1 MPAEEQNLFC
11 QLIATVTVTNIRT
24 LALQIF
30 DFKVE
35 PPDKTIEEIENELLI
50 LVLENFDN
58 IVESL

>member
-11 QLIATVTVTNIRT
+11 QLIATVIVTNIRT
-24 LALQIF
+24 FALQIF

>member
-11 QLIATVTVTNIRT
+11 QLIATVIVTNIRT

-35 PPDKTIEEIENELLI
+35 PPVKTIEEIESELLI